1 MKPRQKI
8 KQNVVNQI
16 AKTTLYENV
25 SELMKMQQIYEAG
38 IKEIRTKL
46 EILDAEFKVKHDHNP
61 IHHIESRLKSP
72 ESILKKAINKDI
84 PVTERSLEE
93 NIHDIAGIRVI
104 CNYVDDVYKVAQLL
118 TDQDDIRLVE
128 VKDYIAN
135 PKESGYMSL
144 HLVLEVP
151 IFLSEGSKPIHV
163 EVQLRTIA
171 MDFWAS
177 LEHKLKYKKDIASDQ
192 LTADLKKCADES
204 AALDLKMDAI
214 RKEIEVLKAPEA
226 KAIGREVKH
235 LPGGILN
242 ENQ

>member
-1 MKPRQKI
+1 MKTSQKI
-8 KQNVVNQI
+8 KQNVVNNL

-25 SELMKMQQIYEAG
+25 TELLRMQQIYEAG
-38 IKEIRTKL
+38 IKEVRTKL

-72 ESILKKAINKDI
+72 ESILKKAISKDI

-118 TDQDDIRLVE
+118 TNQDDIQLIE
-128 VKDYIAN
+128 MKDYIQN

-151 IFLSEGSKPIHV
+151 IFLSEGPKPIHV

-177 LEHKLKYKKDIASDQ
+177 LEHKLKYKTDNNVSDDVKKELQECAKSIA
-192 LTADLKKCADES
+192 EI
-204 AALDLKMDAI
+204 DLKMQNI
-214 RKEIEVLKAPEA
+214 HNRFK
-226 KAIGREVKH
+226 
-235 LPGGILN
+235 
-242 ENQ
+242 

>member
-1 MKPRQKI
+1 MKTSQKI
-8 KQNVVNQI
+8 KQNVVNNL

-25 SELMKMQQIYEAG
+25 TELLRMQQIYEAG
-38 IKEIRTKL
+38 IKEVRTKL

-61 IHHIESRLKSP
+61 IHHIEARHKSP
-72 ESILKKAINKDI
+72 ESILKKAIRKDI

-118 TDQDDIRLVE
+118 TNQDDIQLIE
-128 VKDYIAN
+128 MKDYIQN

-151 IFLSEGSKPIHV
+151 IFLSEGPKPIHV

-177 LEHKLKYKKDIASDQ
+177 LEHKLKYKTDNNVSDDVKKELQECAKSIA
-192 LTADLKKCADES
+192 EI
-204 AALDLKMDAI
+204 DLKMQNI
-214 RKEIEVLKAPEA
+214 HNR
-226 KAIGREVKH
+226 
-235 LPGGILN
+235 LN
-242 ENQ
+242 SKNI

>member
-1 MKPRQKI
+1 MKTSQKI
-8 KQNVVNQI
+8 KQSVVNNL

-25 SELMKMQQIYEAG
+25 TELLRMQQIYEAG
-38 IKEIRTKL
+38 IKEVRTKL

-72 ESILKKAINKDI
+72 ESILKKAISKDI
-84 PVTERSLEE
+84 PVPERSLEE

-118 TDQDDIRLVE
+118 TNQDDIQLIE
-128 VKDYIAN
+128 MKDYIQN

-151 IFLSEGSKPIHV
+151 IFLSEGPKPIHV

-177 LEHKLKYKKDIASDQ
+177 LEHKLKYKTDNNVSDDVKKELQECAKSIA
-192 LTADLKKCADES
+192 EI
-204 AALDLKMDAI
+204 DLKMQNI
-214 RKEIEVLKAPEA
+214 HNR
-226 KAIGREVKH
+226 
-235 LPGGILN
+235 LN
-242 ENQ
+242 SKNI

>member
-1 MKPRQKI
+1 MKTSQKI
-8 KQNVVNQI
+8 KQNVVNNL

-25 SELMKMQQIYEAG
+25 TELLRMQQIYEAG
-38 IKEIRTKL
+38 IKEVRTKL

-72 ESILKKAINKDI
+72 ESILKKAISKDI

-118 TDQDDIRLVE
+118 TNQDDIQLIE
-128 VKDYIAN
+128 MKDYIQN

-151 IFLSEGSKPIHV
+151 IFLSEGPKPIHV

-177 LEHKLKYKKDIASDQ
+177 VEHKLKYKKEIASPE
-192 LTADLKKCADES
+192 LFSAKLEKCASDLALIDQQMQEIRTEIDS
-204 AALDLKMDAI
+204 ANHKNDYADFFDA
-214 RKEIEVLKAPEA
+214 
-226 KAIGREVKH
+226 G
-235 LPGGILN
+235 
-242 ENQ
+242 

>member
-1 MKPRQKI
+1 MKPSQKI

-93 NIHDIAGIRVI
+93 NIHDIAGVRVI

-177 LEHKLKYKKDIASDQ
+177 LEHKIHYKFEGD
-192 LTADLKKCADES
+192 
-204 AALDLKMDAI
+204 
-214 RKEIEVLKAPEA
+214 APENIKNELVECA
-226 KAIGREVKH
+226 RMVSDLDARM
-235 LPGGILN
+235 LSLN
-242 ENQ
+242 EEILAISKKQEEEKRQNA

>member
-1 MKPRQKI
+1 MRTSQKI
-8 KQNVVNQI
+8 KQNVVNNLT
-16 AKTTLYENV
+16 KTTLYENV
-25 SELMKMQQIYEAG
+25 TELLRMQQIYEAG
-38 IKEIRTKL
+38 IKEVRTKL

-72 ESILKKAINKDI
+72 ESILKKAISNDI

-118 TDQDDIRLVE
+118 TNQDDIQLIE
-128 VKDYIAN
+128 MKDYIQN

-151 IFLSEGSKPIHV
+151 IFLSEGPKPIHV

-177 LEHKLKYKKDIASDQ
+177 LEHKLKYKTDNNVSDDVKKELQECAKSIA
-192 LTADLKKCADES
+192 EI
-204 AALDLKMDAI
+204 DLKMQNI
-214 RKEIEVLKAPEA
+214 HNR
-226 KAIGREVKH
+226 
-235 LPGGILN
+235 LN
-242 ENQ
+242 SKNI

>member
-1 MKPRQKI
+1 MKPSQKI

-151 IFLSEGSKPIHV
+151 IFFSEGSKPIHV

>member
-1 MKPRQKI
+1 MKTSQKI
-8 KQNVVNQI
+8 KQNVVNNL

-25 SELMKMQQIYEAG
+25 TELLRMQQIYEAG
-38 IKEIRTKL
+38 IKEVRTKL

-72 ESILKKAINKDI
+72 ESILKKAISKDI

-151 IFLSEGSKPIHV
+151 IFLSEGPKPIHV

-177 LEHKLKYKKDIASDQ
+177 LEHQLKYKTEGDVPDSIAAELKDCSDVIANTDQ
-192 LTADLKKCADES
+192 RMQNIYNTLKKNRPE
-204 AALDLKMDAI
+204 
-214 RKEIEVLKAPEA
+214 KE
-226 KAIGREVKH
+226 
-235 LPGGILN
+235 N
-242 ENQ
+242 

>member
-1 MKPRQKI
+1 MKTSQKI
-8 KQNVVNQI
+8 KQSVVNNL

-25 SELMKMQQIYEAG
+25 TELLRMQQIYEAG
-38 IKEIRTKL
+38 IKEVRTKL

-72 ESILKKAINKDI
+72 ESILKKAISKDI

-118 TDQDDIRLVE
+118 TNQDDIQLIE
-128 VKDYIAN
+128 MKDYIQN

-151 IFLSEGSKPIHV
+151 IFLSEGPKPIHV

-177 LEHKLKYKKDIASDQ
+177 LEHKLKYKTDNNVSDDVKKELQECAKSIA
-192 LTADLKKCADES
+192 EI
-204 AALDLKMDAI
+204 DLKMQNI
-214 RKEIEVLKAPEA
+214 HNR
-226 KAIGREVKH
+226 
-235 LPGGILN
+235 LN
-242 ENQ
+242 SKIYKKTDTSKFVSVF